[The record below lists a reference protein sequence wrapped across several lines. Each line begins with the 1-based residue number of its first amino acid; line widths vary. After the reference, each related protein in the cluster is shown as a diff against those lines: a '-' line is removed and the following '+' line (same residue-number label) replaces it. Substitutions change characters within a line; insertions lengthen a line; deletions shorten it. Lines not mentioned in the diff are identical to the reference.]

1 MKRLHGLAA
10 FALVASG
17 CARLA
22 PAPTEPSKV
31 GATMSAG
38 PPRVAFVGEGSLE
51 ARGERTAPTR
61 LAIEKVVVSA
71 VTSGDVAETTV
82 EHVFRNDADELLEG
96 TFRFPL
102 PDGAMITG
110 LALEIDGRLVDGELV
125 EREKAR
131 KAYEQV
137 VDRMRDPALLEWDGG
152 PIFKVRVF
160 PIEPRRTKRV
170 VVRFVAPLDRAG
182 GGLTFAVRPPADA
195 LGAWGRTSLVL
206 DGQAIDPRAA
216 PRAATG
222 ELLIPVAGKAPD
234 AVSETTKDGTY
245 LRVELRP
252 VLPDGGPLATESARP
267 TGLIVLCDRSRSMLE
282 ARKLQVRVL
291 SLLLAQL
298 GEQDRFELLAGDV
311 GVRAMPGGLRP
322 VAGDA
327 SGAATAF
334 VDGVEPDGASDLSK
348 LLLAGG
354 AAAREARANGFDPV
368 VAYLGDAS
376 PTWGETRAAE
386 LARVASE
393 ALAGASLHVVLL
405 GSSTDDATARA
416 LVAAGHGRL
425 LRPKTDVDARTA
437 AEQVARAS
445 RARRVEGVHLL
456 GAEGLDVP
464 DAIASTIYEGD
475 AVALTL
481 FVPKGTPTPTPS
493 LVGVF
498 GGKPVTFRVPLD
510 SAEPTRH
517 VAQRW
522 ASAKIEAMQREGDAK
537 KEDIVR
543 TSLDYGIMSRFTSFL
558 VLESDE
564 AYAQLQIKRRARE
577 AEAGDTRVSGRDLE
591 SADGASPSVSPDHL
605 QPGDPEV
612 RIPAPADA
620 QSVVVVFPF
629 GETKTAVFEGDAQG
643 GAWVVRFLVDRRTPD
658 GTYEILVRVTH
669 HDGRVQILKLPYVVD
684 TKAPHLR
691 VVVRRTRGRT
701 YQIGAQQELTAEEI
715 AAQAPGLTGTLDDK
729 RRQAASLLTDAKR
742 VEVRTPDGQV
752 LSLTHLRLGEFVGR
766 WTPSGTQD
774 VAPGARLHVVAVD
787 RALNESAI
795 DVEVP

>member
-1 MKRLHGLAA
+1 
-10 FALVASG
+10 
-17 CARLA
+17 
-22 PAPTEPSKV
+22 
-31 GATMSAG
+31 
-38 PPRVAFVGEGSLE
+38 VAFVGEGSLE
-51 ARGERTAPTR
+51 ARGERTAPTH
-61 LAIEKVVVSA
+61 LAIERVIVSA

-110 LALEIDGRLVDGELV
+110 LALEIDGRLVEGELV

-131 KAYEQV
+131 KAYEKV
-137 VDRMRDPALLEWDGG
+137 VDGMRDPALLEWDGG

-170 VVRFVAPLDRAG
+170 VVHFVAPLERAG
-182 GGLTFAVRPPADA
+182 GGLTFAVRPPSADSLA
-195 LGAWGRTSLVL
+195 VSGRLSLVVN
-206 DGQAIDPRAA
+206 GQPIDPRAA
-216 PRAATG
+216 IRAATG
-222 ELLIPVAGKAPD
+222 ELLVPVADKAPE

-252 VLPDGGPLATESARP
+252 VVPEGAPPATEPGRP
-267 TGLIVLCDRSRSMLE
+267 TALIVLCDRSRSMLE
-282 ARKLQVRVL
+282 ARQLQVRVL

-298 GEQDRFELLAGDV
+298 GAQDRFELVAGDV
-311 GVRAMPGGLRP
+311 GVRALPGGLRS
-322 VAGDA
+322 VVGDA
-327 SGAATAF
+327 SDAATAF

-354 AAAREARANGFDPV
+354 AAARAARANGFEPV

-386 LARVASE
+386 LARVTSE
-393 ALAGASLHVVLL
+393 ALAGAALHVVLL

-425 LRPKTDVDARTA
+425 LRPKTDVDARVA
-437 AEQVARAS
+437 AEQVTRAART
-445 RARRVEGVHLL
+445 RRVEGVRLL

-464 DAIASTIYEGD
+464 DTIPSTIYEGD
-475 AVALTL
+475 DIALSI
-481 FVPKGTPTPTPS
+481 FVPKGTATPTPS
-493 LVGVF
+493 LEGVF
-498 GGKPVTFRVPLD
+498 EGKPVTFRVPVD
-510 SAEPTRH
+510 SAKPTRH

-522 ASAKIEAMQREGDAK
+522 ASAKIEAMQRTGDAK

-558 VLESDE
+558 VLESEE
-564 AYAQLQIKRRARE
+564 AYEQLQITRRAR
-577 AEAGDTRVSGRDLE
+577 AEADDTRVSGRDLE
-591 SADGASPSVSPDHL
+591 SADGPAPSVSPDHL

-643 GAWVVRFLVDRRTPD
+643 GAWVVRFLVDRHTPD

-691 VVVRRTRGRT
+691 VVVRRTSGRT
-701 YQIGAQQELTAEEI
+701 YQIGAQQELTEEEI
-715 AAQAPGLTGTLDDK
+715 AAQAPGLAGTLDEK
-729 RRQAASLLTDAKR
+729 RRHLASLLTDAKR

-766 WTPSGTQD
+766 WTPSGAQN

-787 RALNESAI
+787 RALNESEI